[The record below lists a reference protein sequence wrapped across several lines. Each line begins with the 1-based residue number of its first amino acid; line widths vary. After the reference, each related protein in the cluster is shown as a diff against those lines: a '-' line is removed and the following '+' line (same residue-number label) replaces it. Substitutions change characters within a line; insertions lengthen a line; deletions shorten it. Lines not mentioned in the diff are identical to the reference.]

1 MDRII
6 SNSEIGKK
14 IKSYRQKAQL
24 TQEKLAEILGVTVQ
38 QVQNYESGRTTLNV
52 DNLQKICLALKTSPV
67 DIFVDSNSDLYHL
80 SQDEKSVLG
89 KFRLIK
95 DSDKIGCVKT
105 LLDALATT
113 SK

>member
-6 SNSEIGKK
+6 STSEIGRK
-14 IKSYRQKAQL
+14 IKSYRQKAGL

-52 DNLQKICLALKTSPV
+52 DNLQKICSALNASPV
-67 DIFVDSNSDLYHL
+67 DIFVDSSSDLYYL

-95 DSDKIGCVKT
+95 DSDKINCIRT
-105 LLDALATT
+105 LLDALATS

>member
-6 SNSEIGKK
+6 SNSEIGRKV
-14 IKSYRQKAQL
+14 KSYRQKAHL

-52 DNLQKICLALKTSPV
+52 DNLQKICLALTTSPV
-67 DIFVDSNSDLYHL
+67 DIFVDSSSDLYHL
-80 SQDEKSVLG
+80 SQDEKSVIE
-89 KFRLIK
+89 KFRSIK
-95 DSDKIGCVKT
+95 DSDKINCVRT